1 MTHSAD
7 AKAVRCFDIGG
18 SKIVAAD
25 VSATGKIDELSRVN
39 TPINDFDKFC
49 QSLALLCAADSSPI
63 SISMA
68 GVTHPVTAK
77 LKSANVPCVS
87 GRALSDELSAYL
99 ERPVYVIND
108 ANAFALAEAR
118 LGQAKA
124 HAVVMAVILGT
135 GIGGGIVVNGDILSG
150 ADGTAGE
157 WGHSAASAVRTGVEL
172 PKFMCNCGQL
182 ACVDTL
188 GGARGLERLYRHFR
202 SRSPDPIAATDGADS
217 HSIIMAWLNEEALA
231 VHVIDVWLDVVGS
244 ALAAAVNLLGTSI
257 VAVGGGLANSKPLI
271 RALDIEVRTRCLAS
285 FQEPLLYSAV
295 SGPEQGLVGAAI
307 HARSQIL

>member
-1 MTHSAD
+1 MTHSDD

-18 SKIVAAD
+18 TKIVAAD
-25 VSATGKIDELSRVN
+25 VLASGEIDELGRVD

-49 QSLALLCAADSSPI
+49 QSLALLCAADSAPI
-63 SISMA
+63 SISIA
-68 GVTHPVTAK
+68 GVIHPTTNKVN
-77 LKSANVPCVS
+77 SANVPCIS
-87 GRALSDELSAYL
+87 GRALTYELSAYL
-99 ERPVYVIND
+99 ERPVYLIND

-118 LGQAKA
+118 LAQAKG
-124 HAVVMAVILGT
+124 HDVVMAVILGT
-135 GIGGGIVVNGDILSG
+135 GIGGGIVVNGHILSG

-157 WGHSAASAVRTGVEL
+157 WGHGAASAIRTGVEL
-172 PKFMCNCGQL
+172 PKIACNCGQL

-188 GGARGLERLYRHFR
+188 GGARGLERLYSHFASSLPGAR
-202 SRSPDPIAATDGADS
+202 KASGMADS

-271 RALDIEVRTRCLAS
+271 ESLDKEVRDRCLAS
-285 FQEPLLYSAV
+285 FPAPLLYSAV
-295 SGPEQGLVGAAI
+295 SGPEQGLAGAAI
-307 HARSQIL
+307 HARSQLP

>member
-18 SKIVAAD
+18 SKIVVAD
-25 VSATGKIDELSRVN
+25 VLAAGAIDELGRVD
-39 TPINDFDKFC
+39 TPVNDFDKFC

-68 GVTHPVTAK
+68 GVIHPTTAK
-77 LKSANVPCVS
+77 VKSANIPCVS
-87 GRALSDELSAYL
+87 GRALSYELSAYL

-108 ANAFALAEAR
+108 ADAFALAEAR
-118 LGQAKA
+118 VGQAKG

-157 WGHSAASAVRTGVEL
+157 WGHSAASAIRTGVEL
-172 PKFMCNCGQL
+172 PKLMCNCGQL

-188 GGARGLERLYRHFR
+188 GGARGLERLYRHFN
-202 SRSPDPIAATDGADS
+202 SSSPGSCTATDGADS

-231 VHVIDVWLDVVGS
+231 VHVIDVWLDVV
-244 ALAAAVNLLGTSI
+244 
-257 VAVGGGLANSKPLI
+257 
-271 RALDIEVRTRCLAS
+271 
-285 FQEPLLYSAV
+285 
-295 SGPEQGLVGAAI
+295 
-307 HARSQIL
+307 